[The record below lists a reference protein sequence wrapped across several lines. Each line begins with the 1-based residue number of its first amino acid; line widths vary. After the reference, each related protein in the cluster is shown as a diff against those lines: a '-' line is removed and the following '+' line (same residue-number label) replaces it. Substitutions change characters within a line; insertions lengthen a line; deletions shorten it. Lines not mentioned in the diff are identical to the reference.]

1 VKFLRPLVFNI
12 VDSSTK
18 LQVQEVHCVV
28 LMTQKSNNI
37 YSFLKENMSLKYT
50 STADRMS
57 RHKTRAEQTVV
68 QAS

>member
-1 VKFLRPLVFNI
+1 MKFLRPLVFNI

-50 STADRMS
+50 SMADRMS